1 MLNLL
6 NQVLWAIATAMIVLS
21 GIYFTC
27 QLKGIQF
34 RWGSLFKSL
43 LQKNEKMEGISPVQT
58 LMMSLAGRIG
68 VGSIA
73 GVALAIYMGGIGSV
87 FWMWMIALI
96 SAANT
101 YVETFLGIRYKE
113 KTDDGLY
120 VGGPSYYIKKGLK
133 NTKLGILYAV
143 LIFVSYIIGFIGI
156 QSNTIVKSF
165 QHICAFSPIM
175 IGCVITILSA
185 IIIFGGVQKI
195 ANATSKIVPIMT
207 GMYVC
212 TAIYIVI
219 RNIEHIPYVFS
230 QIISQ
235 AFCFESF
242 FSAFIPTLIIGIQRG
257 LFSNEAGLGTGS
269 IAASST
275 SSSDGVQQGYLQML
289 GIYITTFF
297 ICTSTAIIILTSNY
311 QNISYTDMNGIELT
325 QHAFQYHLGQY
336 GNWIVFLSIILF
348 SFSTI
353 LTGYYYGETSMKY
366 ICGKITEKGLLL
378 LRILTLAFILLGSII
393 SSSTLWI
400 LVDIFVAVLAIIN
413 TYSILKLKKEVEKTT

>member
-1 MLNLL
+1 
-6 NQVLWAIATAMIVLS
+6 
-21 GIYFTC
+21 
-27 QLKGIQF
+27 
-34 RWGSLFKSL
+34 
-43 LQKNEKMEGISPVQT
+43 
-58 LMMSLAGRIG
+58 
-68 VGSIA
+68 
-73 GVALAIYMGGIGSV
+73 
-87 FWMWMIALI
+87 
-96 SAANT
+96 
-101 YVETFLGIRYKE
+101 
-113 KTDDGLY
+113 
-120 VGGPSYYIKKGLK
+120 
-133 NTKLGILYAV
+133 
-143 LIFVSYIIGFIGI
+143 
-156 QSNTIVKSF
+156 
-165 QHICAFSPIM
+165 
-175 IGCVITILSA
+175 
-185 IIIFGGVQKI
+185 
-195 ANATSKIVPIMT
+195 MT